1 MLTTLRRHPR
11 YARLFAA
18 QLSGLLG
25 TGVLTVALALL
36 AADLAGPRAAGVLAT
51 AMTVKIVA
59 YVVLSPWIAR
69 LTAGWAPVRVLV
81 GADVVRVAVAASLPL
96 VDATWQVY
104 ALVLVLQAASAGF
117 TPAYQA
123 LLPRVLPEED
133 DYRQALSL
141 SRVAY
146 DAEAVVSPAVAALAL
161 VLVDARSLFLLS
173 AVGFV
178 GSLAWVLAARPPAAA
193 APAGEREERSGGFV
207 AFVRVPDLRRLLLLD
222 LVAACAYASALVLTA
237 TLVADVG
244 WGEPEVGVVLAV
256 FGAGSVVG
264 AVLVSRWTGEPWAPM
279 CWGAGVVTLALLGA
293 ATVGGGGAGLV
304 VTWAVL
310 GLGSSLVLTPSGQVL
325 RAQGEGRRLTL
336 LFAGHFA
343 WSHACYLLTYP
354 LAGLVAVQASPRLAL
369 AALGGVAAVALVG
382 ALRPH
387 PSRSRLFA
395 WGPTQ
400 TGSAHRR
407 HAA

>member
-1 MLTTLRRHPR
+1 MLTTLRRHPT

-51 AMTVKIVA
+51 ALTVKIAA

-69 LTAGWAPVRVLV
+69 VTAGWAPLRVLV
-81 GADVVRVAVAASLPL
+81 GADVVRVTVALALPL

-104 ALVLVLQAASAGF
+104 LLVLVLQASSAGF

-123 LLPRVLPEED
+123 LLPRVLGDEG

-146 DAEAVVSPAVAALAL
+146 DAEAVVSPSLAALAL
-161 VLVDARSLFLLS
+161 LVVDARALFVL
-173 AVGFV
+173 AGAGFV
-178 GSLAWVLAARPPAAA
+178 GSAVAVLLARPPGA
-193 APAGEREERSGGFV
+193 APPVRDDDRVGGGFV
-207 AFVRVPDLRRLLLLD
+207 EFLRRSALRRLLLLD
-222 LVAACAYASALVLTA
+222 LVAACAYAAALVLTP
-237 TLVADVG
+237 TLVDDVG
-244 WGEPEVGVVLAV
+244 GAEVGVGVVLAV

-264 AVLVSRWTGEPWAPM
+264 ALLVSRAGWLPGRGDPWSTM
-279 CWGAGVVTLALLGA
+279 RLGAVVVAVTLLAGGA
-293 ATVGGGGAGLV
+293 AVGSTAGLV
-304 VTWAVL
+304 VLWALL

-325 RAQGEGRRLTL
+325 RAQAEGRTL
-336 LFAGHFA
+336 SVLFAGHFA

-354 LAGLVAVQASPRLAL
+354 LAGLVGVQVSPALAL
-369 AALGGVAAVALVG
+369 VALGGVALVAAVVVLTPRRAGSEEPVP
-382 ALRPH
+382 A
-387 PSRSRLFA
+387 
-395 WGPTQ
+395 TQ
-400 TGSAHRR
+400 
-407 HAA
+407 

>member
-1 MLTTLRRHPR
+1 VLTTLRRHPT

-51 AMTVKIVA
+51 ALTVKIAA

-69 LTAGWAPVRVLV
+69 VTAGWAPLRVLV
-81 GADVVRVAVAASLPL
+81 GADVVRVAVALALPL

-104 ALVLVLQAASAGF
+104 LLVLVLQASSAGF

-123 LLPRVLPEED
+123 LLPRVLGDEG

-146 DAEAVVSPAVAALAL
+146 DAEAVVSPSLAALAL
-161 VLVDARSLFLLS
+161 LVVDARALFVL
-173 AVGFV
+173 AGAGFV
-178 GSLAWVLAARPPAAA
+178 GSAVAVLLARPPGA
-193 APAGEREERSGGFV
+193 APPVRDDDRVGGGFV
-207 AFVRVPDLRRLLLLD
+207 EFLRRSALRRLLLLD
-222 LVAACAYASALVLTA
+222 LVAACAYAAALVLTP
-237 TLVADVG
+237 TLVDDVG
-244 WGEPEVGVVLAV
+244 GAEAGVGVVLAV

-264 AVLVSRWTGEPWAPM
+264 ALLVSRAGWLPGRGDPWSTM
-279 CWGAGVVTLALLGA
+279 RLGAVVVAVTLPAGGA
-293 ATVGGGGAGLV
+293 AVGSTAGLV
-304 VTWAVL
+304 VLWALL

-325 RAQGEGRRLTL
+325 RAQAEGRTL
-336 LFAGHFA
+336 SVLFAGHFA

-354 LAGLVAVQASPRLAL
+354 LAGLVGVQVSPALAL
-369 AALGGVAAVALVG
+369 VALGGVALVAAVVVLTPRRAGSEEPVP
-382 ALRPH
+382 A
-387 PSRSRLFA
+387 
-395 WGPTQ
+395 TQ
-400 TGSAHRR
+400 
-407 HAA
+407 

>member
-1 MLTTLRRHPR
+1 VLTTLRHHPR

-36 AADLAGPRAAGVLAT
+36 AADLAGPGAAAVLAT

-69 LTAGWAPVRVLV
+69 LTAGWPPVRVLV
-81 GADVVRVAVAASLPL
+81 GADVVRVGVAAVLPL

-104 ALVLVLQAASAGF
+104 VLVLVLQAASAGF

-123 LLPRVLPEED
+123 LLPRVLPDED

-146 DAEAVVSPAVAALAL
+146 DAEAVVSPALAAAAL
-161 VLVDARSLFLLS
+161 VLVDARSLFLL
-173 AVGFV
+173 AALGFV
-178 GSLAWVLAARPPAAA
+178 GSVAWVLAARPPSAA
-193 APAGEREERSGGFV
+193 APTGGEGRTGGFV

-222 LVAACAYASALVLTA
+222 LVAACAYAAALVLTA

-244 WGEPEVGVVLAV
+244 WGEPQVGVVLAV
-256 FGAGSVVG
+256 FGAGSVAG
-264 AVLVSRWTGEPWAPM
+264 ALLVSRGGRDPWRPM
-279 CWGAGVVTLALLGA
+279 RLGA
-293 ATVGGGGAGLV
+293 VVVSVGLLLAATGGRGGPGLV
-304 VTWAVL
+304 TSWAVL

-325 RAQGEGRRLTL
+325 RAQGEGHRLTV

-354 LAGLVAVQASPRLAL
+354 LAGLVAVRLSPTAALVALGLVASIGAI
-369 AALGGVAAVALVG
+369 AALG
-382 ALRPH
+382 P
-387 PSRSRLFA
+387 RSGRVERV
-395 WGPTQ
+395 
-400 TGSAHRR
+400 GSAARTQ
-407 HAA
+407 

>member
-1 MLTTLRRHPR
+1 MLTTLRHHPR

-36 AADLAGPRAAGVLAT
+36 AADLAGPGAAAVLAT

-69 LTAGWAPVRVLV
+69 LSAGWPPVRVLV
-81 GADVVRVAVAASLPL
+81 GADVVRVGVAALLPL

-104 ALVLVLQAASAGF
+104 VLVLVLQAASAGF

-123 LLPRVLPEED
+123 LLPRVLPDED

-146 DAEAVVSPAVAALAL
+146 DAEAVVSPALAAAAL
-161 VLVDARSLFLLS
+161 VLVDARSLFLL
-173 AVGFV
+173 AALGFV
-178 GSLAWVLAARPPAAA
+178 GSVAWVLAARPPSGAATT
-193 APAGEREERSGGFV
+193 GGEERTGGFV

-222 LVAACAYASALVLTA
+222 LVAACAYAAALVLTA
-237 TLVADVG
+237 TLVTDVG
-244 WGEPEVGVVLAV
+244 WGEPQVGVVLAV
-256 FGAGSVVG
+256 FGAGSIAG
-264 AVLVSRWTGEPWAPM
+264 ALLVSRGGRDPWRPM
-279 CWGAGVVTLALLGA
+279 RLGA
-293 ATVGGGGAGLV
+293 VVVSVGLLLAATGGRGGPGLV
-304 VTWAVL
+304 TSWAVL

-325 RAQGEGRRLTL
+325 RAQGEGRRLTV

-354 LAGLVAVQASPRLAL
+354 LAGLVAVRLSPT
-369 AALGGVAAVALVG
+369 AALVALGLVASIG
-382 ALRPH
+382 AIAALRP
-387 PSRSRLFA
+387 RSGRVE
-395 WGPTQ
+395 PV
-400 TGSAHRR
+400 GSAARTQ
-407 HAA
+407 

>member
-1 MLTTLRRHPR
+1 MLTTLRRHPT

-51 AMTVKIVA
+51 ALTVKIAA

-69 LTAGWAPVRVLV
+69 VTAGWAPLRVLV
-81 GADVVRVAVAASLPL
+81 GADVVRVAVALALPL

-104 ALVLVLQAASAGF
+104 LLVLVLQASSAGF

-123 LLPRVLPEED
+123 LLPRVLGDEG

-146 DAEAVVSPAVAALAL
+146 DAEAVVSPSLAALAL
-161 VLVDARSLFLLS
+161 LVVDARALFVL
-173 AVGFV
+173 AGAGFV
-178 GSLAWVLAARPPAAA
+178 GSAVAVLLARPPGA
-193 APAGEREERSGGFV
+193 APPVRDDDRVGGGFV
-207 AFVRVPDLRRLLLLD
+207 EFLRRSALRRLLLLD
-222 LVAACAYASALVLTA
+222 LVAACAYAAALVLTP
-237 TLVADVG
+237 TLVDDVG
-244 WGEPEVGVVLAV
+244 GAEAGVGVVLAV

-264 AVLVSRWTGEPWAPM
+264 ALLVSRAGWLPDRGDPWSTM
-279 CWGAGVVTLALLGA
+279 RLGAVVVAVTLLAGGA
-293 ATVGGGGAGLV
+293 AVGSTAGLMV
-304 VTWAVL
+304 LWALL

-325 RAQGEGRRLTL
+325 RAQAEGRTL
-336 LFAGHFA
+336 SVLFAGHFA

-354 LAGLVAVQASPRLAL
+354 LAGLVGVQVSPALAL
-369 AALGGVAAVALVG
+369 VALGGVALVAAVVVLTPRRAGSEEPVP
-382 ALRPH
+382 A
-387 PSRSRLFA
+387 
-395 WGPTQ
+395 TQ
-400 TGSAHRR
+400 
-407 HAA
+407 

>member
-1 MLTTLRRHPR
+1 MLSTLRHHPR

-36 AADLAGPRAAGVLAT
+36 AADLAGPRAAAVLAT
-51 AMTVKIVA
+51 ALTVKIVA

-69 LTAGWAPVRVLV
+69 LTAGWRPVRVLV
-81 GADVVRVAVAASLPL
+81 GADLVRVGVAALLPL

-123 LLPRVLPEED
+123 LLPRVLPGED

-146 DAEAVVSPAVAALAL
+146 DAEAVVSPALAAAALL
-161 VLVDARSLFLLS
+161 LVDARSLFWFS

-178 GSLAWVLAARPPAAA
+178 GSIAWVLAARPPAAA
-193 APAGEREERSGGFV
+193 APVDGREERSGGFV

-222 LVAACAYASALVLTA
+222 LVAACAYAAALVLTA
-237 TLVADVG
+237 TLVAAVG
-244 WGEPEVGVVLAV
+244 WGESQVGVVLAV
-256 FGAGSVVG
+256 FGAGSVGG
-264 AVLVSRWTGEPWAPM
+264 ALVVSRLGSDPWRPM
-279 CWGAGVVTLALLGA
+279 LAGALVVAAGLGA
-293 ATVGGGGAGLV
+293 AAVVADARAGLV
-304 VTWAVL
+304 VAWAAI
-310 GLGSSLVLTPSGQVL
+310 GFGSSLVLTPSGQVL

-354 LAGLVAVQASPRLAL
+354 LAGLVAVRTTPETAL
-369 AALGGVAAVALVG
+369 AVLGGVALLAGVA

-387 PSRSRLFA
+387 RAAVPVGRGGSGGSRA
-395 WGPTQ
+395 TWDTM
-400 TGSAHRR
+400 TG
-407 HAA
+407 